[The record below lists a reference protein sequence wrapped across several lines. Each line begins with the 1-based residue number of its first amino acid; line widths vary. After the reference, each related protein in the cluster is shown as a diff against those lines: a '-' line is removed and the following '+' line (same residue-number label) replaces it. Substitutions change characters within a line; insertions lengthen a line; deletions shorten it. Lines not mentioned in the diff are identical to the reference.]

1 METKVKLV
9 KLESKDRV
17 YLLKDDKS
25 PLSYF
30 LASRDTP
37 RRRLLYFDE
46 ETNTNHP
53 LRYARNSNTP
63 FQEDQDKNVIL
74 EPVVFEDGVL
84 RVPKTNP
91 GLQLFMHY
99 HPGNGSEFYEF
110 DNEKNAQ
117 EDVEMINFEID
128 ALMMARELDL
138 TSLEAIAR
146 LVLSRDVSKMKSSEI
161 KRDMLLYA
169 KKYPVE
175 FIEAAEDPLLK
186 INNLAARAISDG
198 YFTFRAGKDIHYN
211 FKENKKKLLTVPFGE
226 DHIHVF
232 ASYLQSK
239 EGMELYKYLQEQMEE
254 N

>member
-1 METKVKLV
+1 METKVKLA
-9 KLESKDRV
+9 KLEPKDRT
-17 YLLKDDKS
+17 YLLKGEKS

-37 RRRLLYFDE
+37 RRRLLYFNE

-110 DNEKNAQ
+110 DNEKDAQ
-117 EDVEMINFEID
+117 EDVDMINFEID
-128 ALMMARELDL
+128 ALMM
-138 TSLEAIAR
+138 T
-146 LVLSRDVSKMKSSEI
+146 
-161 KRDMLLYA
+161 
-169 KKYPVE
+169 
-175 FIEAAEDPLLK
+175 
-186 INNLAARAISDG
+186 
-198 YFTFRAGKDIHYN
+198 
-211 FKENKKKLLTVPFGE
+211 
-226 DHIHVF
+226 
-232 ASYLQSK
+232 
-239 EGMELYKYLQEQMEE
+239 
-254 N
+254 